1 MQSTSI
7 YFHLENTCAP
17 SFHFNNA
24 PFCFPFHIFL
34 SQTFTALFVLLSPY
48 RLSLPSI
55 PASTPSMFPVLPTIY
70 STPFLHPLAQ
80 WFPNSIRALPL
91 FLYSVITIAPL
102 VGYYPCTLNLLP
114 YYARCFKFWPLTFCT
129 RSHQEI
135 RDPQLRNNCFL
146 RHHSFPFLASPSP
159 QPLRPSRCAC
169 VGTPAAAVSRKRDK
183 IAGNSLRV
191 TVNREALAPT
201 SPAAHIRFS
210 ESALSAK
217 LIAVIRSRPYFS

>member
-1 MQSTSI
+1 MSSFLPTAFPFPPS
-7 YFHLENTCAP
+7 LPAP
-17 SFHFNNA
+17 L
-24 PFCFPFHIFL
+24 PCFP
-34 SQTFTALFVLLSPY
+34 SVLLSTQ
-48 RLSLPSI
+48 RLSFILDRS
-55 PASTPSMFPVLPTIY
+55 ASQTQYGHHLF
-70 STPFLHPLAQ
+70 
-80 WFPNSIRALPL
+80 
-91 FLYSVITIAPL
+91 FLYSVIIIAPL

-114 YYARCFKFWPLTFCT
+114 YYACCFKFWLLTFCT
-129 RSHQEI
+129 RRPQEI

-217 LIAVIRSRPYFS
+217 LIAVIRSRPYFSSTRFPQKECFK